1 MSIQWF
7 AIFIVCCLNPAL
19 ALAESFVTGQESFRR
34 ALRLVPDVTNGRR
47 VFGYCIECHGPN
59 AWGAPLDLVPQTAG
73 QHASVIVKQLGDI
86 HAGNREAERM
96 IPYARPDLLG
106 GAQGIADVAG
116 YLSGLPTT
124 PNPQVGPGKNMGYG
138 GAMYRVYC
146 ARLCHGQDGEGD
158 AVTGKPRIRGQHY
171 DYLFRQLKNIR
182 DGVRRNANKAMVR
195 RLQGVSD
202 GQLEA
207 LADYVSRM
215 R

>member
-1 MSIQWF
+1 
-7 AIFIVCCLNPAL
+7 
-19 ALAESFVTGQESFRR
+19 
-34 ALRLVPDVTNGRR
+34 
-47 VFGYCIECHGPN
+47 
-59 AWGAPLDLVPQTAG
+59 
-73 QHASVIVKQLGDI
+73 
-86 HAGNREAERM
+86 M

-124 PNPQVGPGKNMGYG
+124 PNPQVGPGKNTGYG

-171 DYLFRQLKNIR
+171 GYLFRQLKNIR